1 VRIVIDY
8 RPALR
13 ERTGVGHYVHEL
25 ASAMAARLDPGESL
39 ILFSSSWKDR
49 LSAALLPGTTT
60 VDARVPVA
68 VLNAAWHRLEWP
80 PIERFAGPIDI
91 AHSSHPLLMPARD
104 AVRAVSIYDLDFLDH
119 PDRTRAEI
127 RRDYPALVRRHA
139 QRADVVVVISEHT
152 GRQVESRLGVAPERI
167 VICRPGA
174 PDWTP
179 REEPG
184 AAGPVLFVGTI
195 EPRKNLPVLFA
206 AYDRVLAARPDA
218 PPLVLAG
225 RTVEQS
231 PEILDTLRA
240 YPRLRDR
247 VRPLGY
253 VSNEARERLYR
264 EASLLVLPSLEEG
277 FGMTVVEAMR
287 VGLPVVA
294 SRAGALPEVLG
305 DAGSLVDATDDLGLA
320 AAIERLLSDP
330 AARRRSAEAG
340 RARAARFSWADSAAR
355 LLEAYRDLMAR
366 RKGRSPS

>member
-1 VRIVIDY
+1 
-8 RPALR
+8 
-13 ERTGVGHYVHEL
+13 
-25 ASAMAARLDPGESL
+25 
-39 ILFSSSWKDR
+39 
-49 LSAALLPGTTT
+49 
-60 VDARVPVA
+60 
-68 VLNAAWHRLEWP
+68 
-80 PIERFAGPIDI
+80 
-91 AHSSHPLLMPARD
+91 
-104 AVRAVSIYDLDFLDH
+104 
-119 PDRTRAEI
+119 
-127 RRDYPALVRRHA
+127 
-139 QRADVVVVISEHT
+139 
-152 GRQVESRLGVAPERI
+152 
-167 VICRPGA
+167 
-174 PDWTP
+174 
-179 REEPG
+179 
-184 AAGPVLFVGTI
+184 VLFVGTI